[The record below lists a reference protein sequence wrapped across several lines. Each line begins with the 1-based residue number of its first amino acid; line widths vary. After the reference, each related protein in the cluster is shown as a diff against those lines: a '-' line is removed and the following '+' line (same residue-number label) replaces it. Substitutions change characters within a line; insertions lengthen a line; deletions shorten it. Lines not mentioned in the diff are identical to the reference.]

1 MITFVLALLIALLVS
16 FGLTPLIARVSMKL
30 YIVDW
35 PGSRRIHKNIIPRM
49 GGLAI
54 YSGFLISAMFF
65 LRADQQIMAL
75 LIGGFIIILCGLLDD
90 LMELKAVVKLIFQI
104 AAALIIIFYGGIV
117 LTTINL
123 PWGIHFDFGPLAIII
138 TLLWIVGITNALNLV
153 DGMDGLCAGVAAI
166 ILATFSMLAYMQD
179 RFDILLLSLI
189 LLGAVLGF
197 LFFNFHP
204 AQIFMGDTGSLFIG
218 FMIAGISLL
227 GFKTSAFLTLG
238 PALFILVIPIL
249 DTFLS
254 IIRRK
259 LKGVKIMSPDKQ
271 HLHHTLMYKLGLSQT
286 KTVLVIYAITFYFS
300 QISYVYLLNKRMA
313 LVLLI
318 IALFAIELFIE
329 RTAMISKHYRPLLGL
344 KDLLFNKK
352 RGRL

>member
-1 MITFVLALLIALLVS
+1 LALLVALISSLV
-16 FGLTPLIARVSMKL
+16 LTPIIAKVSLKL

-35 PGSRRIHKNIIPRM
+35 PGSRRIHHKVIPRM

-54 YSGFLISAMFF
+54 YSGFLISSMFF

-75 LIGGFIIILCGLLDD
+75 LLGGFIIALCGTLDD
-90 LMELKAVVKLIFQI
+90 LMQLNPFVKLLFQI
-104 AAALIIIFYGGIV
+104 CAALIVVFFGGIA

-123 PWGIHFDFGPLAIII
+123 PLGIHFDFGPFSIFI
-138 TLLWIVGITNALNLV
+138 TLIWIVGITNALNLI
-153 DGMDGLCAGVAAI
+153 DGMDGLCSGVSAI

-189 LLGAVLGF
+189 LLGAILGF

-238 PALFILVIPIL
+238 PALFILIIPIL
-249 DTFLS
+249 DTLIS

-271 HLHHTLMYKLGLSQT
+271 HLHHTLMYKMGLSQT
-286 KTVLVIYAITFYFS
+286 KTVLIIYFVSFYFS
-300 QISYVYLLNKRMA
+300 QISFVYLINKKA
-313 LVLLI
+313 SLILLI
-318 IALFAIELFIE
+318 IALIVIELFVE
-329 RTAMISKHYRPLLGL
+329 QTSMISPKYRPILGC
-344 KDLLFNKK
+344 KDLIFKK
-352 RGRL
+352 RR